1 MRIAAIDHRTGEF
14 LDAAALAKRD
24 REPRRSGPM
33 VISDGLDGVL
43 NPADG
48 RRYDSKRAYYRAV
61 RAAGAEIVGNE
72 TQKQTPPPPPPVR
85 PDIIAAMKRH
95 GAL

>member
-1 MRIAAIDHRTGEF
+1 MRVGIIRDGVYYAAGT
-14 LDAAALAKRD
+14 
-24 REPRRSGPM
+24 EPPLKASAGAPM
-33 VISDGLDGVL
+33 VVSDNLGLGGVL

-48 RRYDSKRAYYRAV
+48 KRYDSKRAYYRAV
-61 RAAGAEIVGNE
+61 RAAGGEIVGNE
-72 TQKQTPPPPPPVR
+72 TQKQAPPPPPPVR

>member
-1 MRIAAIDHRTGEF
+1 MRVGIIRNGVYYAAGTEPP
-14 LDAAALAKRD
+14 LDATGRA
-24 REPRRSGPM
+24 PM
-33 VISDGLDGVL
+33 VVSDGLADVL

-48 RRYDSKRAYYRAV
+48 KRYDSKRAYYRAV

-72 TQKQTPPPPPPVR
+72 TQRQAPPPPPPVR

>member
-1 MRIAAIDHRTGEF
+1 VRRRIGIIRDGVYYAAGT
-14 LDAAALAKRD
+14 
-24 REPRRSGPM
+24 EPPVAPSRGAPM
-33 VISDGLDGVL
+33 VIADGLADVL

-48 RRYDSKRAYYRAV
+48 KRYDSKRAYYRAV

-72 TQKQTPPPPPPVR
+72 KQTQRPPDSAPVR
-85 PDIIAAMKRH
+85 PDIIEAMKRH